1 MLIKTYTLLFLIS
14 LFNLT
19 SFAQNSS
26 DIISIDVKKS
36 GGKLELIPES
46 ETKITDRKGYDNQP
60 SFINDKQLAFSSAD
74 EKGNFDIIIYNFET
88 GKFTNLTKTPN
99 QNEYS
104 PRITD
109 CGLYVSTVIVE
120 EGGLQRLWLYPTNF
134 GEPELLYDDI
144 LPVGYYDWYDNKA
157 AMFVLGQPN
166 SLVYPYSKSDV
177 MTISQNIGRSVL
189 RRPKTSL
196 ISYIDKNS
204 INDKLGLKSYSIK
217 GFDLKKKEIITLG
230 STKGLVEDFIW
241 LDKNHLLSSEG
252 NSLFIRHYK
261 KDKWY
266 KIGEINLSN
275 HQKISRLAYTPK
287 LKKIVV
293 VMDRID

>member
-1 MLIKTYTLLFLIS
+1 MLKKIYTLLVLIS

-19 SFAQNSS
+19 SYAQNSS
-26 DIISIDVKKS
+26 DIIAVDVRKS
-36 GGKLELIPES
+36 GLKMELIPET

-60 SFINDKQLAFSSAD
+60 NFINDKQLAFSSAD
-74 EKGNFDIIIYNFET
+74 ENGNFDIIIYNFDT

-109 CGLYVSTVIVE
+109 CGLYVSAVTVE

-166 SLVYPYSKSDV
+166 SLVYPYSKSDIL
-177 MTISQNIGRSVL
+177 TISQNIGRSVVK
-189 RRPKTSL
+189 RPKTSI

-204 INDKLGLKSYSIK
+204 VIEKLGLKSYSIK
-217 GFDLKKKEIITLG
+217 GFDLEKKESVDLG

-241 LDKNHLLSSEG
+241 LDKNHLLTSEG
-252 NSLFIRHYK
+252 NSLFIRKYNEETWH
-261 KDKWY
+261 
-266 KIGEINLSN
+266 KIGEVNLSN
-275 HQKISRLAYTPK
+275 YQKISRLAYSPK
-287 LKKIVV
+287 LKKIVII
-293 VMDRID
+293 MDRMD

>member
-1 MLIKTYTLLFLIS
+1 MFKKTYALLFFIS
-14 LFNLT
+14 IFYLT
-19 SFAQNSS
+19 SYAQNST
-26 DIISIDVKKS
+26 DIIAIDVHKS
-36 GGKLELIPES
+36 GSKIKLIPKT

-60 SFINDKQLAFSSAD
+60 NFINDKQLAFSSAD

-109 CGLYVSTVIVE
+109 CGLYVSAVTVE
-120 EGGLQRLWLYPTNF
+120 EGGQQRLWLYPTNF
-134 GEPELLYDDI
+134 GEPEVLYNDI

-177 MTISQNIGRSVL
+177 LTISKNIGRSIVK
-189 RRPKTSL
+189 RPKTSI
-196 ISYIDKNS
+196 ISYIDKNTS
-204 INDKLGLKSYSIK
+204 IEISNTKAFAIK
-217 GFDLKKKEIITLG
+217 GFDLKKKENIDLG
-230 STKGLVEDFIW
+230 YTKGLVEDFIW
-241 LDKNHLLSSEG
+241 LDRKHLLTSEG
-252 NSLFIRHYK
+252 NSLFVRKYNEKIWH
-261 KDKWY
+261 

-275 HQKISRLAYTPK
+275 HQKISRLTYSSK
-287 LKKIVV
+287 LNKIII
-293 VMDRID
+293 VMNRID